1 MGLMPESRLD
11 AMRESIRD
19 RARRLFSTNDLE
31 LSSSEFITA
40 FINPDHIEAL
50 AQVQEIVGQVGN
62 SWCSTDLQAKYS
74 DGTSELLNFNVT
86 FGSKPPIIL
95 PRYISS
101 GIQISAPP
109 DICEKLNTWV
119 VERVRLGKIFG
130 DAIDA
135 LNWLNNNCKDIRAIR
150 TMFPALPVLLRD
162 VATDEKSAS
171 ARMALKLDAFK
182 GVTTL
187 PTLPREVRD
196 RILEASNLVNATT
209 LLDGV
214 NQTNQRDTG
223 AAIFSYGNK
232 YRPKKPHMI
241 DDESAGA
248 FL

>member
-11 AMRESIRD
+11 AMRESIRN
-19 RARRLFSTNDLE
+19 RARRLFNTNDLE
-31 LSSSEFITA
+31 LSSSEFIAA

-50 AQVQEIVGQVGN
+50 TQVQEIVGQVGN

-74 DGTSELLNFNVT
+74 DGTSELINFNVT
-86 FGSKPPIIL
+86 FESKPPIIL

-101 GIQISAPP
+101 GTQISAPP
-109 DICEKLNTWV
+109 DICEKLSTWV

-135 LNWLNNNCKDIRAIR
+135 IIWLNNNCKDIRAMR

-171 ARMALKLDAFK
+171 ARMALKLDSSK

-241 DDESAGA
+241 DNTGAGV

>member
-11 AMRESIRD
+11 AMRDSIRN
-19 RARRLFSTNDLE
+19 RARRLFNTNDLE
-31 LSSSEFITA
+31 LSSSEFIAA

-50 AQVQEIVGQVGN
+50 TQVQEIVGQVGN
-62 SWCSTDLQAKYS
+62 SWCNTDLQAKYS

-86 FGSKPPIIL
+86 FESKPPIIL

-109 DICEKLNTWV
+109 DICEKLNKWV

-162 VATDEKSAS
+162 VAIDEKSAS
-171 ARMALKLDAFK
+171 ARMALKLDSSK

-214 NQTNQRDTG
+214 NQTNQRATG
-223 AAIFSYGNK
+223 VAIFGYGNK

-241 DDESAGA
+241 DDGSAGA